1 VLCFYSFFIIP
12 DKFRYSKVIIGKGEV
27 AFLASGGIVG
37 IVIGCLSYWTARRTL
52 SRKYS
57 SELGH
62 YSAVTLIAVS
72 CIFLM
77 TLFHYNNSDYKIIIA
92 GVLLIYHANIASIVD
107 IQVGRIPNEYVI
119 SSLFSG
125 GIAVMFMPGER
136 ISSVFGFLVASILFV
151 IIYLLG
157 NGKMGAGDV
166 KLIAGLSLF
175 LGFHGAMLAVLLTAI
190 GGAIAACALL
200 VIKPERKYFSYGP
213 IISVSSL
220 LSFLVIH

>member
-1 VLCFYSFFIIP
+1 
-12 DKFRYSKVIIGKGEV
+12 
-27 AFLASGGIVG
+27 
-37 IVIGCLSYWTARRTL
+37 
-52 SRKYS
+52 
-57 SELGH
+57 
-62 YSAVTLIAVS
+62 
-72 CIFLM
+72 M